1 MRHASLCVYANLSDA
16 QGHYRLRLELVRGN
30 DMTVIGR
37 GEGNFNVLDR
47 MLPAEVLFELQGL
60 IFDRPGRYEFN
71 LYANDE
77 YVGRKSFDVLQLTQ
91 SAGESR

>member
-1 MRHASLCVYANLSDA
+1 
-16 QGHYRLRLELVRGN
+16 
-30 DMTVIGR
+30 MTVIGR